1 MKYLETIAKAYGY
14 SIKKGSSD
22 GYNGYRIFNRHN
34 VSVGVFFDSLD
45 SVAEFFAKKI
55 QSQQHLETDQQ
66 QDRWRFVQPQ
76 IPRGHGQNE
85 DHADWY

>member
-1 MKYLETIAKAYGY
+1 MSASSSKTFGLATNTTGGGFGLRHNPRRETIMKYLETIAKAYGY

-55 QSQQHLETDQQ
+55 QSQ
-66 QDRWRFVQPQ
+66 
-76 IPRGHGQNE
+76 
-85 DHADWY
+85 